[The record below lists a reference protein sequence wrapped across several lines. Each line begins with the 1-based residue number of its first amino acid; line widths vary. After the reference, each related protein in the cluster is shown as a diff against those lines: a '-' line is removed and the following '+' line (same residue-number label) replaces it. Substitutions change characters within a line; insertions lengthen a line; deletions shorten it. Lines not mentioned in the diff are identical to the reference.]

1 MLKQYEPLWKGVQIF
16 QIVYIIYLV
25 IFSGKNVIL
34 IVGNIYFLKIYLKFF
49 IGLSIYY
56 RFSKAENETPS
67 ILYALSKNPYNVNP
81 FETVVLFR
89 VLIRYK
95 MCRHMYL
102 KENFNILVFLQTFQK
117 SSCLSKFYI
126 ACDCEI
132 NKTRTFLL
140 ALENI

>member
-1 MLKQYEPLWKGVQIF
+1 MFV
-16 QIVYIIYLV
+16 IITYSLLVFHDFCWNSMYLFERVFKFFKLFTSSTYLV

-34 IVGNIYFLKIYLKFF
+34 IVENIYFLKIYLNFF

-56 RFSKAENETPS
+56 TFSKAENETPS
-67 ILYALSKNPYNVNP
+67 ILYALSKNPYNINP

-102 KENFNILVFLQTFQK
+102 NFNILVFLQTFQK
-117 SSCLSKFYI
+117 SGCLSKFYI
-126 ACDCEI
+126 ACD
-132 NKTRTFLL
+132 
-140 ALENI
+140 